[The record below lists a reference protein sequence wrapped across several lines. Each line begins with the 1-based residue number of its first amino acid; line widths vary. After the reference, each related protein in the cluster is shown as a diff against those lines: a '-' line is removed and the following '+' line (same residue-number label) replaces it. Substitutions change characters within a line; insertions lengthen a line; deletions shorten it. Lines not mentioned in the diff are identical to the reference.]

1 MRVLRY
7 AYTGKEI
14 RTFKEIWLN
23 WSRRGLKQHD
33 NGDQEKIF
41 DRFYQADKS
50 KDGSGLG
57 LAIAKELCRQNGWK
71 IICENQNHRT
81 RFIVI
86 FNK

>member
-1 MRVLRY
+1 MP
-7 AYTGKEI
+7 K
-14 RTFKEIWLN
+14 N
-23 WSRRGLKQHD
+23 
-33 NGDQEKIF
+33 

-71 IICENQNHRT
+71 IICKSLNHRT
-81 RFIVI
+81 QFIVI

>member
-1 MRVLRY
+1 MQAKRFELLRIY
-7 AYTGKEI
+7 GLTGAIEAKI
-14 RTFKEIWLN
+14 N
-23 WSRRGLKQHD
+23 D

-57 LAIAKELCRQNGWK
+57 LAITKELCRQNGWK